1 MDTNT
6 RENIMAR
13 HKIILFLS
21 IEEENPIAAVEVA
34 MNTAFDAFGAEAVD
48 GIMGG
53 SDTEPPEEDVRRLV
67 DLAQDRGG
75 SDSFAFGGV
84 LTREDLVPEE
94 SGYEVIH
101 EPSAEE
107 RANGA

>member
-1 MDTNT
+1 MT
-6 RENIMAR
+6 R

-21 IEEENPIAAVEVA
+21 IEEENPVAAIVVA

-53 SDTEPPEEDVRRLV
+53 SDTAPPEEDVERLV
-67 DLAQDRGG
+67 NLAQDRAGG
-75 SDSFAFGGV
+75 GALAFGGV
-84 LTREDLVPEE
+84 IAREDLVPEE